1 MGKPMYGII
10 DSGSFGLRIVSG
22 IVTGIRHTEDKPM
35 YELSFG
41 KNSWW
46 SSQITDKVEELGSM
60 FNLVS
65 LERVSETH
73 GLNIKFQHLTT

>member
-1 MGKPMYGII
+1 
-10 DSGSFGLRIVSG
+10 
-22 IVTGIRHTEDKPM
+22 M